1 MRCQANM
8 LEGCFLFTDLLYDLV
23 ENIKRMFVTILDAL
37 KLGGLRNMV
46 GDKIRFHKRALNRLV
61 QWT

>member
-1 MRCQANM
+1 M